1 MEDVCKKQN
10 LKPEEY
16 DLKHHNKVLDTSA
29 IFRFS
34 GLPNNAQ
41 LELIPAT
48 KLRSETE
55 IILALN
61 LEDGKRLVGNFIPND
76 TLLSVLKRLYPDCLS
91 AEKNPVVIFMRQE
104 IYGTQLEMA
113 TLRSLGIT
121 GGRAMLRLIDKA
133 PEELKVQANVATP
146 LPHKPVEEKPYVR
159 KIKESPNEISILENN
174 TSILKV
180 NDKNVKGEN
189 SQEIEKT
196 NPDENKSN
204 TFKQCVTTDIKLAKE
219 KRKGTDLSSSQ
230 EKRQNISTGTSN
242 KLDLVR
248 KQASGLSQLME
259 VCECKKEESMEFDC
273 CQKCEENCNNIQKD
287 NIVDQFVFVST
298 IIFQIIVTNSLDGLM
313 KAFFL
318 LDEHNIH
325 VLL

>member
-76 TLLSVLKRLYPDCLS
+76 TLLSVLKQLCPDCLS

-104 IYGTQLEMA
+104 IYGKKLEMA

-121 GGRAMLRLIDKA
+121 GGRAMLRLIDKP
-133 PEELKVQANVATP
+133 PEELKVQANVVTP
-146 LPHKPVEEKPYVR
+146 LPHKPVTEKPFVR
-159 KIKESPNEISILENN
+159 KIKESPTVISLLENN
-174 TSILKV
+174 TSILKA
-180 NDKNVKGEN
+180 DEKNVNAEN

-196 NPDENKSN
+196 SSSENKSN
-204 TFKQCVTTDIKLAKE
+204 TFKLDGTIDLIKIAKE
-219 KRKGTDLSSSQ
+219 KRKSTGLTSSQ
-230 EKRQNISTGTSN
+230 EKRQNISTSTSN
-242 KLDLVR
+242 KLNNLKKKVSELI
-248 KQASGLSQLME
+248 QPME
-259 VCECKKEESMEFDC
+259 VCECKKEESMEVDSC
-273 CQKCEENCNNIQKD
+273 GKCEENCNNLQKD
-287 NIVDQFVFVST
+287 NIEDQFVFVST
-298 IIFQIIVTNSLDGLM
+298 I
-313 KAFFL
+313 
-318 LDEHNIH
+318 
-325 VLL
+325 VLQNYSK